1 MTDDTDEPHNHPD
14 PLTHTHDRATSPEA
28 EPHRAVAGA
37 DRATNRRGTTDRIRY
52 WIARQRGK
60 MGDADDFVYH
70 NPMAGLAVGGGE
82 EESPEAMSEAAS
94 EVYEMLLL

>member
-37 DRATNRRGTTDRIRY
+37 DPEPPRNNRPNPVLYSVRYAHTDIPPCPVVFEPVTVRSCERSETASS
-52 WIARQRGK
+52 WIA
-60 MGDADDFVYH
+60 
-70 NPMAGLAVGGGE
+70 LI
-82 EESPEAMSEAAS
+82 AALGF
-94 EVYEMLLL
+94 E

>member
-52 WIARQRGK
+52 YT
-60 MGDADDFVYH
+60 VYGTH
-70 NPMAGLAVGGGE
+70 TRTYPLV
-82 EESPEAMSEAAS
+82 
-94 EVYEMLLL
+94 LLSLNR